1 MFIRRLIASTAVAL
15 AAAAASV
22 LGPNPGAARADTP
35 PGQTKD
41 GHYSFAVIGDVPYG
55 DAQIAAFP
63 RWIDQINSA
72 DPAMTFHVGDIK
84 NGSSRCDDAYYT
96 MIRTDFDR
104 FVNPL
109 IYTPGD
115 NEWTDCHRANNGS
128 YNPLERLAYD
138 RSVFFDRPGTTLGQN
153 PTRVASQAAAGFTE
167 NVQLRRQGIDFAVV
181 HVVGSNDG
189 RQPWTGIGNTTATA
203 EQLAA
208 EQARMGNAIAVVRDT
223 FAQAR
228 QRQDRAVMVLLQADM
243 FDPTYTPTYATD
255 ISAFKPLV
263 QTLVDEASGFDGP
276 VYLVNGD
283 SHIYNSDF
291 PLAAGSKWLTTYGVT
306 GSAANLERITVDG
319 SNNNKDWLHVT
330 INRPGATTAISW
342 ERVPYT
348 P

>member
-1 MFIRRLIASTAVAL
+1 MFIRRLIASSVAL
-15 AAAAASV
+15 VAAAASV
-22 LGPNPGAARADTP
+22 LGPNPGSAWADTP

-55 DAQIAAFP
+55 AAQIAAFP

-96 MIRTDFDR
+96 MIRADFDR

-115 NEWTDCHRANNGS
+115 NEWTDCHRTNNGA

-153 PTRVASQAAAGFTE
+153 PTRVDSQAAAGFPE

-189 RQPWTGIGNTTATA
+189 RQPWTGIGNTTSTA
-203 EQLAA
+203 GQLAA
-208 EQARMGNAIAVVRDT
+208 EQARMANAIAVVRDT

-243 FDPTYTPTYATD
+243 FDPTYTPNFATD

-291 PLAAGSKWLTTYGVT
+291 PLAAGSSWLTTYGVT
-306 GSAANLERITVDG
+306 GSADNLERITVDG
-319 SNNNKDWLHVT
+319 SDNNKDWLHVT
-330 INRPGATTAISW
+330 VNRPGADTVISW
-342 ERVPYT
+342 ERIPYA